1 MEQGGQSQKA
11 QERTQRRGD
20 IAGERTGGQRRGDR
34 AGERTGG
41 QRRVRERQGGDRTRP
56 RGTARDPEETEAE
69 RRAGVGHSD
78 KDVERWRLG
87 EPARA
92 GRRVT
97 QRRFPDETPE
107 PRGRRSRGTGWGGGP
122 SAAALQLDPGPA
134 LAPGPRTFGPSPHH
148 AQPPLERHG
157 QHRAA
162 CPGPGAPLPG
172 RPARLRAPPRFS
184 ARLAL
189 LAKAGH
195 SLLLPPRLLK

>member
-11 QERTQRRGD
+11 QERT
-20 IAGERTGGQRRGDR
+20 QRRGDR

-41 QRRVRERQGGDRTRP
+41 QRRVRERQGGDRTKP

-172 RPARLRAPPRFS
+172 RPAAPRSSALLRAACASGKGWALPAPPSPVAKIDNPPRS
-184 ARLAL
+184 RQRC
-189 LAKAGH
+189 H
-195 SLLLPPRLLK
+195 Q